1 MDTVT
6 GTRGGSEA
14 QPGNNEVKSRNSGN
28 GHPRPKAAAK
38 GASKRTG
45 KHAVDESEADAKR
58 RCMGP
63 VNRRTRI
70 VLTVVCRRQYG
81 MYSLQVCSSPFHEQW
96 YFYVSRFV
104 WLTYFCNCRK
114 RKSKCDGALPACA
127 ACLQVYGTNCIY
139 DPNSDHRRKGVYK
152 NDIADLKTR
161 ETTLQTLIEA
171 ILNSPEEDVPALV
184 QEIRTCES
192 LDAVAERIKRR
203 DQSDADGEEDDAS
216 VREQGAVQGRT
227 FETQLY
233 GKMGDL
239 RLDDGSV
246 RYIGGTSNL
255 IHLAQDESNESI
267 DEYSQQEDPITSW
280 TNVTDDPELVV
291 HLLNMYFTWWAQAV
305 KI

>member
-1 MDTVT
+1 MDTAT

-14 QPGNNEVKSRNSGN
+14 QPGVEVKSRNSGN

-38 GASKRTG
+38 GASRRPG
-45 KHAVDESEADAKR
+45 KHAVDESDADAKR
-58 RCMGP
+58 RC
-63 VNRRTRI
+63 
-70 VLTVVCRRQYG
+70 
-81 MYSLQVCSSPFHEQW
+81 
-96 YFYVSRFV
+96 VS
-104 WLTYFCNCRK
+104 TACIACRK

-203 DQSDADGEEDDAS
+203 DQSDADREEDDAS

-246 RYIGGTSNL
+246 RYIGGKIVMGREAWDVRHALSIYFLGTSNL
-255 IHLAQDESNESI
+255 IHLASDESNESI

>member
-14 QPGNNEVKSRNSGN
+14 QPGVEVKSRNSGN

-38 GASKRTG
+38 GASRRPG
-45 KHAVDESEADAKR
+45 KHAVNESEADAKR
-58 RCMGP
+58 RC
-63 VNRRTRI
+63 
-70 VLTVVCRRQYG
+70 
-81 MYSLQVCSSPFHEQW
+81 
-96 YFYVSRFV
+96 VS
-104 WLTYFCNCRK
+104 TACIACRK

-216 VREQGAVQGRT
+216 VRDQGAVQGRT

-255 IHLAQDESNESI
+255 IHLVQDESNESI

-291 HLLNMYFTWWAQAV
+291 HLLNMYFTCTYYQSVLIFARHRESVAWTLLLTKRDRLGLFISLVLAV
-305 KI
+305 MSF

>member
-1 MDTVT
+1 MAIHD
-6 GTRGGSEA
+6 R
-14 QPGNNEVKSRNSGN
+14 KLL
-28 GHPRPKAAAK
+28 PKARA
-38 GASKRTG
+38 
-45 KHAVDESEADAKR
+45 DDPES
-58 RCMGP
+58 MLLMS
-63 VNRRTRI
+63 RTRTRSGDR
-70 VLTVVCRRQYG
+70 V
-81 MYSLQVCSSPFHEQW
+81 
-96 YFYVSRFV
+96 V
-104 WLTYFCNCRK
+104 WLTYFCNRRK

-203 DQSDADGEEDDAS
+203 DQSDADGEEEDAS

-246 RYIGGTSNL
+246 RYIGGKIVMGREAWDVRHALSIYFLGTSNL
-255 IHLAQDESNESI
+255 IHLASDESNESI